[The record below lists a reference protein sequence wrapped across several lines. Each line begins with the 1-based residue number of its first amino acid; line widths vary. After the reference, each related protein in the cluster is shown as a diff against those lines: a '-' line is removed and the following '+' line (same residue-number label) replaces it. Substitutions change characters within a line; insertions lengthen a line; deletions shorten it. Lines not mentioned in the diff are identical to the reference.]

1 MTNVP
6 TVTTKIA
13 RRRPAANKEF
23 MSGRGL
29 TGPIRRLHYHEV
41 DGPTGERFL
50 VASTLSPEELE
61 AIPERRR
68 RGLLARMLRDAP
80 NPQRAERAGQ

>member
-41 DGPTGERFL
+41 DGWL